1 VAEAAA
7 QDLAGLSGL
16 RRDRFEVVHNPVFPP
31 DAALKT
37 SPEIEAL
44 WGAANGRI
52 IHVGSLKREKNQT
65 LLIRSFARLRQARP
79 ARLMILGS
87 GALEH
92 ELKDLARSL
101 GVLDDVIFVGFQANP
116 WPHYASAELFAL
128 SSDYEGYPLVLVE
141 AMLSGLPVVSTD
153 CESGPREILDGG
165 KFGRL
170 VPVGDEQA
178 LADAMQAALDHPT
191 AAKALVKRAERL
203 SGRSTA
209 DRYLE
214 LLLG

>member
-1 VAEAAA
+1 
-7 QDLAGLSGL
+7 
-16 RRDRFEVVHNPVFPP
+16 
-31 DAALKT
+31 
-37 SPEIEAL
+37 
-44 WGAANGRI
+44 
-52 IHVGSLKREKNQT
+52 
-65 LLIRSFARLRQARP
+65 
-79 ARLMILGS
+79 M
-87 GALEH
+87 EH

-116 WPHYASAELFAL
+116 WPHYASADLFAL

-178 LADAMQAALDHPT
+178 LADAMQAELDHPT

-214 LLLG
+214 LLVG